1 MSAAKADA
9 FEIPRGDP
17 MSLEGRTV
25 VITGAAQGI
34 GRAIAAR
41 AVGLGA
47 RVALVDLQ
55 AEPLQRVAD
64 ALGGPEHARPY
75 VGSVADPEFV
85 QAAVADAEARFGA
98 LHGLVNNAGITRTA
112 LIEKMTVDEW
122 QAVIDVHLTGAFLFT
137 QAVGRSMISRIKA
150 GDPVA
155 GAVVNISSDAG
166 VQGTFGQINYGAA
179 KAGMLGATMSAAREW
194 ARYGIRA
201 NSVAFGVVETPMTET
216 VRGDKF
222 RDTYLAK
229 IPLGRF
235 TLPDEAAT
243 PVCFL
248 LSDAASYVTGQRL
261 SVNGGFHMGA

>member
-1 MSAAKADA
+1 
-9 FEIPRGDP
+9 
-17 MSLEGRTV
+17 MSLEGRAIV
-25 VITGAAQGI
+25 VTGAAQGI
-34 GRAIAAR
+34 GRAIAVR

-55 AEPLQRVAD
+55 AEGLQAVA
-64 ALGGPEHARPY
+64 AGLGGPDRAKAY
-75 VGSVADPEFV
+75 VGSVADSDFV
-85 QAAVADAEARFGA
+85 AQAVGDAERHFGA

-112 LIEKMTVDEW
+112 LIEKMTLADW

-137 QAVGRSMISRIKA
+137 QAVGRSMIGRIKA
-150 GDPVA
+150 GDPV
-155 GAVVNISSDAG
+155 GGSIVNVSSDAG

-179 KAGMLGATMSAAREW
+179 KAGMLGAAMSAAREW
-194 ARYGIRA
+194 ARYGVRA

-216 VRGDKF
+216 VRGEKF

-235 TLPDEAAT
+235 TLPDEAAA